1 MNIVHRRRHVGLF
14 IHGRR
19 HLELLIHGRRHLEL
33 LFTLKRPPPEFIM
46 SHPKVQN

>member
-1 MNIVHRRRHVGLF
+1 MNIVHGRRHVGLLM
-14 IHGRR
+14 HG
-19 HLELLIHGRRHLEL
+19 GRHLEL